1 MWQYAGDA
9 PVTDGHRTHWSVVGP
24 PDDHAWVAPESAPT
38 AEADPTQVVAPPVP
52 SPRAVAAAPGVDAP
66 IRLPAPLRPM
76 TIGDL
81 LDGGFN
87 TLRTRPRMVLGLAA
101 VFVIPTQLV
110 VAFIN
115 RNAIEDLQN
124 ALDALAAGVTSDS
137 GPDPF
142 WLPYVGMALQS
153 LAQALVAGAL
163 ALLVIAWYS
172 DEQPDGREVLR
183 RLGPRLPVLTLAWLV
198 ALACKASAAIAGF
211 GVGGLALMALFIVVV
226 PIVVIERTGPFAA
239 LSRST
244 SLTGR
249 RFWPVLGFGLLSAL
263 VTGLLGLVLS
273 SIPQLLGYLIGDD
286 FGWIV
291 LGVGG
296 IINQMIGT
304 TIVGA
309 ATALLYLDLRIRREG
324 MDVAWGTA
332 RLFPA

>member
-1 MWQYAGDA
+1 
-9 PVTDGHRTHWSVVGP
+9 
-24 PDDHAWVAPESAPT
+24 VAPESAPT
-38 AEADPTQVVAPPVP
+38 AEAGPIHVGVPRVPEPDVA
-52 SPRAVAAAPGVDAP
+52 AAAPGVDAP

-87 TLRTRPRMVLGLAA
+87 VLRARPRLVLGLAA
-101 VFVIPTQLV
+101 VFVIPVQLI

-115 RNAIEDLQN
+115 RNAIEDLEN
-124 ALDALAAGVTSDS
+124 ALDAFAAGVTSEG
-137 GPDPF
+137 GPDPW
-142 WLPYVGMALQS
+142 WLPYLGTALTS

-183 RLGPRLPVLTLAWLV
+183 RLGPRLPVLTFAWLV
-198 ALACKASAAIAGF
+198 ALACKVSAGLAGF
-211 GVGGLALMALFIVVV
+211 GVGGLALVALFIVVV
-226 PIVVIERTGPFAA
+226 PVVVIERTGPFAA

-249 RFWPVLGFGLLSAL
+249 RFWPVLGFAVLSGL
-263 VTGLLGLVLS
+263 VTGALGLVLS
-273 SIPQLLGYLIGDD
+273 SIPQFVGYVVGGDY
-286 FGWIV
+286 GWII

-296 IINQMIGT
+296 IINQMLAT
-304 TIVGA
+304 TVVGA

-332 RLFPA
+332 RVFPA